1 MEEQKPKKPRQT
13 ATAKK
18 DEEIAQLK
26 EMLAQQQAM
35 IEQLMSSQTQVAKV
49 AEEPKEE
56 KRTRVNKGTVVDR
69 GMTKQGLRRKY
80 RNTDIYVQ
88 SAIVGTVC
96 YVGKS
101 DTYEWNTKG
110 EVVAMTIDDVIGM
123 PETFL
128 RSPWLVLDDYE
139 NDEEVLDDIVSC
151 LGLEDIYRKLYI
163 LTDLDED
170 INSVDMREFERLVA
184 ESKSEGGTLAFDA
197 TAIVQ
202 NKIDKGE
209 LDSNSKIEEFEK
221 ILGRSFNKQE
231 LQLLIGGSE
240 SMGFED
246 VIDMMLTLLDDYQIA
261 DISDEELQLEVG
273 IKVNMIIAR
282 AQLPDLV
289 FDTDFNEFNRDL
301 SVLEASIL
309 SYGLLMMWLSPFIN
323 NREVLQTQL
332 TSKEVT
338 TFSNANRIQQGIQLY
353 KMAKTEFYQL
363 VISYDSLQIKAQI
376 KEQLEGNI

>member
-1 MEEQKPKKPRQT
+1 MEEQKPKKPRQST
-13 ATAKK
+13 TTKTTKK

-35 IEQLMSSQTQVAKV
+35 IEQLMNSQSQVVTV

-56 KRTRVNKGTVVDR
+56 KRTRVNKGTIVDR

-96 YVGKS
+96 YNGKS
-101 DTYEWNTKG
+101 DVYEWNTKG

-209 LDSNSKIEEFEK
+209 LDSNSKIEKFEK
-221 ILGRSFNKQE
+221 ILGRSFNK
-231 LQLLIGGSE
+231 
-240 SMGFED
+240 
-246 VIDMMLTLLDDYQIA
+246 
-261 DISDEELQLEVG
+261 
-273 IKVNMIIAR
+273 
-282 AQLPDLV
+282 
-289 FDTDFNEFNRDL
+289 
-301 SVLEASIL
+301 
-309 SYGLLMMWLSPFIN
+309 
-323 NREVLQTQL
+323 
-332 TSKEVT
+332 
-338 TFSNANRIQQGIQLY
+338 
-353 KMAKTEFYQL
+353 
-363 VISYDSLQIKAQI
+363 
-376 KEQLEGNI
+376 